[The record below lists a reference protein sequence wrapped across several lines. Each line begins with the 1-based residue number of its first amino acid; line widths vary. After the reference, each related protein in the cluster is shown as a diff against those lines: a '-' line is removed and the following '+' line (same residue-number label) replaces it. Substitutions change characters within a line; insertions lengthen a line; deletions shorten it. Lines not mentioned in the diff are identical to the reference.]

1 MSDVTSTAQLDTPR
15 QAAVAAALVV
25 LERMGLSPRRFGW
38 VVIGVAA
45 LTVDVPARRSRVWS
59 RSAHCLHCAD
69 HRSGPVRQ
77 RGRGPVRGCYRFAD
91 RGPVLAAAGPAAVPA
106 AGIANMGTALA
117 HMLRDGAHAAR
128 LPARH
133 GRWPGG
139 LPPWVGPYRGGRCAA
154 AALRAPMRP

>member
-91 RGPVLAAAGPAAVPA
+91 HGPVLAAAGPGGPGRGRGLVRLGRHREYGDRARP
-106 AGIANMGTALA
+106 
-117 HMLRDGAHAAR
+117 HAAR
-128 LPARH
+128 R
-133 GRWPGG
+133 RT
-139 LPPWVGPYRGGRCAA
+139 C
-154 AALRAPMRP
+154 RPDSR